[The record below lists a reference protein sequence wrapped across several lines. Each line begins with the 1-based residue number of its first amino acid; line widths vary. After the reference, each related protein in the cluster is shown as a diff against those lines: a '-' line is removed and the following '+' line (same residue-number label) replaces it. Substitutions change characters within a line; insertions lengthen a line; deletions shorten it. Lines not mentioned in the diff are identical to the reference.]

1 MWNSAFLK
9 DDFVFKEDAEL
20 QTIKSQSK
28 YPFPNTGEGWFETHL
43 GWTSSEFIAKLDKMR
58 EYEEMKDEVDL
69 IMQDVNLLKSL
80 ETEVTISSLSWLE
93 DNRDVIKSLSSE
105 DDMVNLR
112 KFGES
117 RKVGLIQ
124 ACNLWK
130 GADASLKMLD
140 EFEDVWG
147 EEERNAWT
155 LAMNA
160 KSDAKSMW
168 KSSLHQISRLNQ
180 KERDTL
186 DSASV
191 ILEKEGALSSRMLQ
205 ERMMDS
211 SLIHKSMT
219 PAKLS
224 KLLSMYGEEVDIIA
238 GSKRGSFVKMDKTG
252 LIIKDPWL
260 YAAEFLEAD
269 GSITIS
275 ERGEA
280 KVSFLSKGT
289 RGKAHCEELHK
300 ALDCGSLQISKTSPN
315 HRIVFFS
322 ESDILK
328 LLQGVSPHILDKKE
342 EVNSVIRFIK
352 SDDEDERE
360 TIKRAIR
367 YANGKGEA

>member
-9 DDFVFKEDAEL
+9 DDFVFKEDTEL
-20 QTIKSQSK
+20 QTIKPQSK

-43 GWTSSEFIAKLDKMR
+43 GCSSSDFIGKLEKMR
-58 EYEEMKDEVDL
+58 EHEDMRNEVDL

-211 SLIHKSMT
+211 SIIHKSMT

-260 YAAEFLEAD
+260 YAAEFLDAD

-275 ERGEA
+275 ERNEP
-280 KVSFLSKGT
+280 KVSFLSKGV

-300 ALDCGSLQISKTSPN
+300 ALDCGSLQISKTSSN

-328 LLQGVSPHILDKKE
+328 LLQGVSPHITDKKE
-342 EVNSVIRFIK
+342 EVDSVIRFIK

-360 TIKRAIR
+360 TIKRTIR

>member
-9 DDFVFKEDAEL
+9 DDFVFKEDTEL
-20 QTIKSQSK
+20 QTIKPQSK

-43 GWTSSEFIAKLDKMR
+43 GCSSSDFIGKLEKMR
-58 EYEEMKDEVDL
+58 EHEDMRNEVDL

-80 ETEVTISSLSWLE
+80 ETEITISSLSWVE
-93 DNRDVIKSLSSE
+93 DNSDVIKSLSSE

-211 SLIHKSMT
+211 SIIHKSMT

-260 YAAEFLEAD
+260 YAAEFLDAD

-275 ERGEA
+275 ERNEP
-280 KVSFLSKGT
+280 KVSFLSKGV

-300 ALDCGSLQISKTSPN
+300 ALGCGSLQISKTSSN

-322 ESDILK
+322 ESDILN
-328 LLQGVSPHILDKKE
+328 LLQGVSPHIADKNE

-360 TIKRAIR
+360 TIKRTIR
-367 YANGKGEA
+367 YANGKGEV

>member
-1 MWNSAFLK
+1 
-9 DDFVFKEDAEL
+9 
-20 QTIKSQSK
+20 
-28 YPFPNTGEGWFETHL
+28 
-43 GWTSSEFIAKLDKMR
+43 
-58 EYEEMKDEVDL
+58 
-69 IMQDVNLLKSL
+69 
-80 ETEVTISSLSWLE
+80 
-93 DNRDVIKSLSSE
+93 
-105 DDMVNLR
+105 
-112 KFGES
+112 
-117 RKVGLIQ
+117 
-124 ACNLWK
+124 
-130 GADASLKMLD
+130 
-140 EFEDVWG
+140 
-147 EEERNAWT
+147 
-155 LAMNA
+155 
-160 KSDAKSMW
+160 
-168 KSSLHQISRLNQ
+168 
-180 KERDTL
+180 
-186 DSASV
+186 
-191 ILEKEGALSSRMLQ
+191 MLQ